1 MRHIVYSEQKSYDV
15 ALLIKETAFNA
26 MEIEQIYAHYLDKEG
41 ISKSTLIA
49 FPLAYNDSGKAPTDF
64 IKKELENLLL
74 AASDAGVKILYCADA
89 NYFKVLTSSKK
100 AEPHLGYVLPC
111 KIPGYEYLQVVLGVN
126 HKSLLYNPANEAK
139 LDMSLATLVEFLA
152 GKYTMPGCDIVHEA
166 YYPTKL
172 VDIESSLLKL
182 HQYTRLTCDIEGFS
196 LDFEKAGIATITF
209 CWDQHHGI
217 AFACDYRAY
226 TEPTTDG
233 QHGEYYPNIE
243 VRKLLREFFESYQGS
258 LIFHNATYDISAMI
272 VQLWMEDLLDTNGL
286 LKGLEIL
293 TRDFHD
299 TKIIAYLATNTTADN
314 TLKLK
319 ELAHSFAGNWANDDI
334 TDIRRIPLPE
344 LLSYN
349 LIDGLSTHYVFNKY
363 YPQMVAD
370 QQEELY
376 LGLMLPS
383 QKTLIQ
389 VEMTGMP
396 MDPAQVQIA
405 RKELEAI
412 LKEPQEVFKGSA
424 LVRKTEELLR
434 RRAWEKDF
442 ETRVFKAKKPEKI
455 QPKNW
460 DTFPGKPYNPSSGL
474 QTRTLLYE
482 VAGLPV
488 IDLTATKQPA
498 VGGETLEKLKYH
510 AQSPDVLAV
519 VEALIE
525 FSSATKILGTFIPA
539 FEKAIH
545 KGDGV
550 VWLHGNFNLGGTVSG
565 RLSSSNPNLQ
575 NLPAGSKYGKLV
587 KKCFKAPDGWIFC
600 GADFNALEDRI
611 NALLTKDPNKL
622 KVFIEGYDSHC
633 LRTYYYWPD
642 QFPNLHETPEEIN
655 SIKNTH
661 PHLRQKSKGPSFALQ
676 YQGTWLTMV
685 KNSGFSEEEAKAIEA
700 NFQLLYA
707 QSIEWVQERITEA
720 SKVGYS
726 TAAFGLRIRTPM
738 LHASL
743 MNNSATPK
751 EAAAEART
759 LGNAISG
766 QSYGLLTNR
775 AVNAFM
781 KRVWA
786 SPYRFDVK
794 PVALIHDAIYLLIR
808 DDVRVVEWVNR
819 GLIHVMQWQELPEIQ
834 HDQVKLTAELSLF
847 WPTWADEINLP
858 NDADQATIRQCV
870 LDQSKPSKK
879 SA

>member
-1 MRHIVYSEQKSYDV
+1 
-15 ALLIKETAFNA
+15 
-26 MEIEQIYAHYLDKEG
+26 
-41 ISKSTLIA
+41 
-49 FPLAYNDSGKAPTDF
+49 
-64 IKKELENLLL
+64 
-74 AASDAGVKILYCADA
+74 
-89 NYFKVLTSSKK
+89 
-100 AEPHLGYVLPC
+100 
-111 KIPGYEYLQVVLGVN
+111 
-126 HKSLLYNPANEAK
+126 
-139 LDMSLATLVEFLA
+139 
-152 GKYTMPGCDIVHEA
+152 
-166 YYPTKL
+166 
-172 VDIESSLLKL
+172 
-182 HQYTRLTCDIEGFS
+182 
-196 LDFEKAGIATITF
+196 
-209 CWDQHHGI
+209 
-217 AFACDYRAY
+217 
-226 TEPTTDG
+226 
-233 QHGEYYPNIE
+233 
-243 VRKLLREFFESYQGS
+243 VRKLLREFFEAYQGS

-319 ELAHSFAGNWANDDI
+319 ELAHAFAGNWANDDI

-349 LIDGLSTHYVFNKY
+349 LVDGLSTHYVFNKY

-412 LKEPQEVFKGSA
+412 LKAPQEVFKGSA

-455 QPKNW
+455 KPKNW

-488 IDLTATKQPA
+488 IDLTKTKQPA

-525 FSSATKILGTFIPA
+525 FSSATKILDTFIPA

-545 KGDGV
+545 KGDDV

-600 GADFNALEDRI
+600 GADFNALEARI
-611 NALLTKDPNKL
+611 NALLTNDPNKL
-622 KVFIEGYDSHC
+622 EVYLSGLDSHSWNT
-633 LRTYYYWPD
+633 LGYWPD
-642 QFPNLHETPEEIN
+642 KMPEIAAAVAKTALPGKYFKVTYDDNTVTCYHEGDPEF
-655 SIKNTH
+655 S
-661 PHLRQKSKGPSFALQ
+661 QLQ
-676 YQGTWLTMV
+676 
-685 KNSGFSEEEAKAIEA
+685 
-700 NFQLLYA
+700 A
-707 QSIEWVQERITEA
+707 QS
-720 SKVGYS
+720 
-726 TAAFGLRIRTPM
+726 
-738 LHASL
+738 
-743 MNNSATPK
+743 
-751 EAAAEART
+751 
-759 LGNAISG
+759 
-766 QSYGLLTNR
+766 
-775 AVNAFM
+775 
-781 KRVWA
+781 
-786 SPYRFDVK
+786 
-794 PVALIHDAIYLLIR
+794 
-808 DDVRVVEWVNR
+808 
-819 GLIHVMQWQELPEIQ
+819 
-834 HDQVKLTAELSLF
+834 
-847 WPTWADEINLP
+847 
-858 NDADQATIRQCV
+858 
-870 LDQSKPSKK
+870 
-879 SA
+879 